1 MSITTLKRKTNAK
14 YGNHSTKNGFSL
26 NNSRRVDAHT
36 NQEQTQTPF
45 LGVDSK
51 GHGGYFGEYKQT
63 INQSQYNNTHDPFNQ
78 PKPTTLSNHALLSK
92 KLRPLNS
99 GYPNNVVQPTKEND
113 YETYIQSKV
122 AELNHTTQSSG
133 TCTISGTC
141 TSTGNYQKTI
151 GPMDYATYIS
161 TRLKKNKCLAPP
173 KLTYPP
179 RVQRN
184 NVMGCYKNMTYDEYI
199 EQQQC

>member
-14 YGNHSTKNGFSL
+14 YGRHSTENGFSL

-45 LGVDSK
+45 IGIDPK
-51 GHGGYFGEYKQT
+51 GHGGYYGEYKQT
-63 INQSQYNNTHDPFNQ
+63 INKSQYNNTHDPFNQ

-99 GYPNNVVQPTKEND
+99 GYPKNVVQPTQKND
-113 YETYIQSKV
+113 YIQSKV
-122 AELNHTTQSSG
+122 AELNHNTQNPG
-133 TCTISGTC
+133 TCNDKCGIIS
-141 TSTGNYQKTI
+141 YQKTI

-179 RVQRN
+179 YVQRN
-184 NVMGCYKNMTYDEYI
+184 RGCYTNMTYDEYI
-199 EQQQC
+199 QQQQC